1 MRLLALFLSTVAV
14 VLGGV
19 AAFNRQ
25 VDPFGDYYEGG
36 ILTAATNAARP
47 CLIANDRIGP
57 RAWLPFK
64 EDIFVRRRART
75 VVVGSSRVEL
85 IGPWPGEKR
94 FANLS
99 IPETSPDTLSTFFA
113 RLHRLQDGPLTV
125 YLGTELFWFNRNWR
139 PGLPLFDSNPLA
151 PLRDLLNAHNLKRS
165 ASIVIRSPS
174 SLVDSWRKYRV
185 GRRCV
190 LDNSSLVAEGDG
202 DAWAVDGTLYS
213 RWQLRPDVPRPPSS
227 DYTLAL
233 VEFKKD
239 SYRDW
244 HQLDAGRVAELD
256 RALTRAESY
265 GWRVVG
271 LSPPYSTRFTTRL
284 ATAQQ
289 TAGGWRAYG
298 IEIPRLF
305 QRHGFAF
312 VDLRKVSD
320 VPCGER
326 EFDWGNDGWHPDP
339 ACSMRVRRH
348 LDEAA
353 AQHSAAADLRPGADT
368 ENP

>member
-1 MRLLALFLSTVAV
+1 VRLLALFLGTVAV
-14 VLGGV
+14 VLGGA

-25 VDPFGDYYEGG
+25 VDPFGDYYDGRM
-36 ILTAATNAARP
+36 LTAAADTTSP
-47 CLIANDRIGP
+47 CLISFDRVGP
-57 RAWLPFK
+57 RAWVQFK
-64 EDIFVRRRART
+64 EDIFSRHQART

-85 IGPWPGEKR
+85 IGPWRGEKH

-99 IPETSPDTLSTFFA
+99 IPETSPDTLSTLFR
-113 RLHRLQDGPLTV
+113 RLHRLQTGRLTV
-125 YLGTELFWFNRNWR
+125 YLGTELFWFNRNWK

-151 PLRDLLNAHNLKRS
+151 PLRDLLNGRTLKES
-165 ASIVIRSPS
+165 LSIAIRYPS
-174 SLVDSWRKYRV
+174 SLVDAWRQYKF

-190 LDNSSLVAEGDG
+190 LDNSPRVADGNG
-202 DAWAVDGTLYS
+202 DAWAIDGTLRS
-213 RWQLRPDVPRPPSS
+213 RWQLRPDVTRSPSN
-227 DYTLAL
+227 DYTIEL
-233 VEFKKD
+233 VQFKKD

-244 HQLDAGRVAELD
+244 HELDPKRVAELD
-256 RALTRAESY
+256 HALTLAEGY

-271 LSPPYSTRFTTRL
+271 LSPPYSTRYTTRL
-284 ATAQQ
+284 ATAQK

-298 IEIPRLF
+298 IEIPPVF
-305 QRHGFAF
+305 KRHGFAF

-348 LDEAA
+348 LDRAA
-353 AQHSAAADLRPGADT
+353 AVLSSRR
-368 ENP
+368 